1 MDSIQN
7 KNALEMY
14 IHPDGYYRCEKVSSL
29 HMSWLLF
36 KRIFKLVFNGF
47 ARPDG
52 KKLEG
57 TVIEKILAV
66 GYVLFALLGC
76 LALLI
81 ALGVLADAGIGPLF
95 FIFLGIGASLLG
107 IVVIGTIVSSAIYK
121 KNMYEDKICFYLN
134 TENKI
139 LAVNEKYKLFFAD
152 TNKYRPCNM
161 TDYKIENLIIP
172 RSQVYDQKDWQH
184 DCRDSNR
191 QN

>member
-7 KNALEMY
+7 KNALDMY
-14 IHPDGYYRCEKVSSL
+14 WHPDGYCRSTKVSSL
-29 HMSWLLF
+29 RMSWLLF

-107 IVVIGTIVSSAIYK
+107 IVAIGTIVFSAIYK
-121 KNMYEDKICFYLN
+121 KNMPEDKIYFYCGKTN
-134 TENKI
+134 R
-139 LAVNEKYKLFFAD
+139 EKQIYFARGNALFDMPKKGFKPYDVKNID
-152 TNKYRPCNM
+152 TR
-161 TDYKIENLIIP
+161 NLIIP
-172 RSQVYDQKDWQH
+172 RSQVYD
-184 DCRDSNR
+184 
-191 QN
+191 